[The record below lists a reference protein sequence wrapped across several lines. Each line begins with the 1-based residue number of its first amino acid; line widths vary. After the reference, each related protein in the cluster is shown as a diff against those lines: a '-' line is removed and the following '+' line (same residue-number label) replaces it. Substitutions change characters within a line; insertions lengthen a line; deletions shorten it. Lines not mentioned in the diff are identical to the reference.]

1 MSHEA
6 LQNALGY
13 RFRDP
18 KLLEQALTHT
28 SYANENRA
36 NRITHNER
44 LEFLGDSILGFVV
57 ADYLYRNYPSRL
69 EGELTRMRAELVC
82 ERSLAVMARELK
94 LGDELRLGK
103 GEERNGGRSRES
115 ILSDACEAILAAAY
129 LDGGFEAAK
138 GIVYRYVLDRVADA
152 GRSRDFKTLLQEL
165 VQREKGHTLSYHLL
179 EESGPDHDK
188 TFVVEVLRDGE
199 SVGTGTG
206 HSKKLAEQAAAREAV
221 KALFP
226 GEGA

>member
-1 MSHEA
+1 MSLEA
-6 LQNALGY
+6 LQKALGY

-28 SYANENRA
+28 SYANENRSG
-36 NRITHNER
+36 RITHNER

-82 ERSLAVMARELK
+82 ERSLAVMARELQ
-94 LGDELRLGK
+94 LGNELRLGK
-103 GEERNGGRSRES
+103 GEERSGGRSRES

-129 LDGGFEAAK
+129 LDGGFEAAR
-138 GIVYRYVLDRVADA
+138 GIVYRYILDRVADA
-152 GRSRDFKTLLQEL
+152 GRSRDFKTILQEL
-165 VQREKGHTLSYHLL
+165 IQREKGQTLSYRLL

-188 TFVVEVLRDGE
+188 TFVIEVLRNGQ
-199 SVGTGTG
+199 SVGTGSG
-206 HSKKLAEQAAAREAV
+206 HSKKAAEQAAAREAIRR
-221 KALFP
+221 LFP
-226 GEGA
+226 EERA

>member
-28 SYANENRA
+28 SYANENRS

>member
-1 MSHEA
+1 M
-6 LQNALGY
+6 
-13 RFRDP
+13 
-18 KLLEQALTHT
+18 EQALTHT
-28 SYANENRA
+28 SYANENRSS
-36 NRITHNER
+36 RITHNER

-57 ADYLYRNYPSRL
+57 ADYLYRNFPSRL

-165 VQREKGHTLSYHLL
+165 VQREKGYSLSYHLL

-188 TFVVEVLRDGE
+188 TFVVEVLRDGV
-199 SVGTGTG
+199 SVGTGSG
-206 HSKKLAEQAAAREAV
+206 HSKKLAEQAADREAIGH
-221 KALFP
+221 LFP
-226 GEGA
+226 NEK

>member
-28 SYANENRA
+28 SYANENRS

-206 HSKKLAEQAAAREAV
+206 HSKKLAEQAAAHEAV